1 MGNKTKSRSMSLAGG
16 RKRSRSMSLA
26 GGRKRSRRRSL
37 AGGRKR
43 SRSRRRSLAAGRRRS
58 RGRGR
63 SRKMSGGDA
72 STWVETNFG
81 GGDQQFNKVFLGN
94 GPTDNAIQPLN
105 ATASQ
110 AQQPNL
116 SLIQSAGGKRRR
128 QRMGQRMSRRMSRTK
143 RGGYLGSVLGTA
155 AAPLALF
162 GLSYKYGRRRSK

>member
-1 MGNKTKSRSMSLAGG
+1 MTLVR
-16 RKRSRSMSLA
+16 
-26 GGRKRSRRRSL
+26 GRKRSRRRSL
-37 AGGRKR
+37 AGGKSR
-43 SRSRRRSLAAGRRRS
+43 SKSRRRTLTGGSRRRRS
-58 RGRGR
+58 RGRSSRR
-63 SRKMSGGDA
+63 SRGRRMTGGDA

-94 GPTDNAIQPLN
+94 GPTDNSIQPLN

-110 AQQPNL
+110 SQQPNL

-128 QRMGQRMSRRMSRTK
+128 QRMSQRMSRRMSRTK